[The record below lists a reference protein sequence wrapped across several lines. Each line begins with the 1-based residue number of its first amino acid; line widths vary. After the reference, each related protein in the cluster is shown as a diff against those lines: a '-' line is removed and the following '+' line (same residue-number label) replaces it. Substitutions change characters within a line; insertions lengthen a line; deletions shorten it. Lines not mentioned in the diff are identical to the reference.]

1 MTELLFVSILIS
13 SAFLSAYLLR
23 FTEATLYLGKKLSS
37 ADSKTGFQDA
47 ITPPWKTRLH
57 IFSMILT
64 LVIFAYGIYLYGVF
78 IGLGLG
84 VFRIML
90 VALIKVIVLPNID
103 SSHYEQLIFRSMTK
117 RYADFTKNNDLVR
130 AEVMS
135 QLLERYTHHFE
146 D

>member
-1 MTELLFVSILIS
+1 MTELLFASILIS

-57 IFSMILT
+57 LFSMILT

-90 VALIKVIVLPNID
+90 VALIKLIVLPNID
-103 SSHYEQLIFRSMTK
+103 SSHYEQLIFRSMTN
-117 RYADFTKNNDLVR
+117 RYADFT
-130 AEVMS
+130 
-135 QLLERYTHHFE
+135 
-146 D
+146 